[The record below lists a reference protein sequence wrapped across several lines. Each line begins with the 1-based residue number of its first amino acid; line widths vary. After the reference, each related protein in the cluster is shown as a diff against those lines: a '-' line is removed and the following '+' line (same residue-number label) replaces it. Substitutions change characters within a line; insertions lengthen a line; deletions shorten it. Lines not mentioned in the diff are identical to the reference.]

1 MANYHDYILYN
12 NTDNIVKHKKK
23 QLEFFNKE
31 YRFNIRATKE
41 NHKIVDK
48 FFKDLLPK
56 IMEMN
61 ILNIDYYKWEKEE
74 RQ

>member
-1 MANYHDYILYN
+1 MAQQHDYINYN
-12 NTDNIVKHKKK
+12 DIDMLASHKKK
-23 QLEFFNKE
+23 YPEFTTKE

-41 NHKIVDK
+41 NHKIIDK
-48 FFKDLLPK
+48 FFREMMPQ
-56 IMEMN
+56 IMHHE